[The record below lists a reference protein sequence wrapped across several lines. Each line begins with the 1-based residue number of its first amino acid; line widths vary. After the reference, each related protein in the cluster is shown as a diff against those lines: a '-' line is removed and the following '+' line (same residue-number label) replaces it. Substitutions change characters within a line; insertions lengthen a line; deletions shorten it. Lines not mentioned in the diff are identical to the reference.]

1 MKIKWNKDYL
11 YKGVTAFCVIA
22 LSIVFYMLLNRW
34 GEVAGL
40 LSKIMGALSPVL
52 IGICIA
58 YLLAPVM
65 DFFECSLFRKLSN
78 KIFSKSKGKANVLS
92 RVLGLISALVI
103 FLIFTA
109 GLVLM
114 VIPQLID
121 SIEKLISN
129 TDRYINVAQEWL
141 DRLLSENPEFESTME
156 GLLYSTFASI
166 RTWLTDAIISKV
178 DVLIINISSG
188 VYSVIKAIF
197 DFAIGIIVSVYLL
210 YSKESFLAQIKKLLY
225 SLFKLKTVNTILNG
239 FRLTNRMFGGFLL
252 GKLLSSLIVGI
263 ICAIF
268 MIIFGMPYAALVSAL
283 IAVTNIIPFI
293 GPFIGAVPSA
303 FLLLLESPTQCFIFI
318 IFIVVLQ
325 FFEGNVLSAKIMGSN
340 TGLAG
345 FWVIFA
351 ILLGGM
357 FGFIGMIV
365 GVPLFAVLYHLISY
379 IIKRRLNRKKLPI
392 ETNVYKEVNS
402 IKELPETGG
411 NMSNE

>member
-156 GLLYSTFASI
+156 GLLYST
-166 RTWLTDAIISKV
+166 L
-178 DVLIINISSG
+178 LQSG
-188 VYSVIKAIF
+188 P
-197 DFAIGIIVSVYLL
+197 G
-210 YSKESFLAQIKKLLY
+210 
-225 SLFKLKTVNTILNG
+225 
-239 FRLTNRMFGGFLL
+239 
-252 GKLLSSLIVGI
+252 
-263 ICAIF
+263 
-268 MIIFGMPYAALVSAL
+268 
-283 IAVTNIIPFI
+283 
-293 GPFIGAVPSA
+293 
-303 FLLLLESPTQCFIFI
+303 
-318 IFIVVLQ
+318 
-325 FFEGNVLSAKIMGSN
+325 
-340 TGLAG
+340 
-345 FWVIFA
+345 
-351 ILLGGM
+351 
-357 FGFIGMIV
+357 
-365 GVPLFAVLYHLISY
+365 
-379 IIKRRLNRKKLPI
+379 
-392 ETNVYKEVNS
+392 
-402 IKELPETGG
+402 
-411 NMSNE
+411 

>member
-1 MKIKWNKDYL
+1 MRIKWNKNYL

-22 LSIVFYMLLNRW
+22 LSIVFYMLLSRW
-34 GEVAGL
+34 GEIAGIF
-40 LSKIMGALSPVL
+40 SKINGALSPVL

-65 DFFECSLFRKLSN
+65 NFLECAVFRKLGS
-78 KIFSKSKGKANVLS
+78 KIFSKSENRAKILS
-92 RVLGLISALVI
+92 RVLGIVSVI
-103 FLIFTA
+103 VILLIFTA
-109 GLVLM
+109 GVILM

-121 SIEKLISN
+121 SIEKLINN
-129 TDRYINVAQEWL
+129 TDRYINVAQDWINGFI
-141 DRLLSENPEFESTME
+141 SENAEFESTMA
-156 GLLYSTFASI
+156 GLLKSTFGSI
-166 RTWLTDAIISKV
+166 RNWLTEAIISKV

-225 SLFKLKTVNTILNG
+225 SIFKIKTVNTILNG
-239 FRLTNRMFGGFLL
+239 FRLTNKMFGGFLL

-268 MIIFGMPYAALVSAL
+268 MLIFGMPYAALVSAL

-293 GPFIGAVPSA
+293 GPFIGAIPSA
-303 FLLLLESPTQCFIFI
+303 FLLLLESPGKCL
-318 IFIVVLQ
+318 IFIVFIIVLQ
-325 FFEGNVLSAKIMGSN
+325 FFEGNVLSAKIMGNN
-340 TGLAG
+340 TGLTG

-351 ILLGGM
+351 ILLGGI

-365 GVPLFAVLYHLISY
+365 GVPLFAVFYHLISY
-379 IIKRRLNRKKLPI
+379 ISKRRLGRKGLP
-392 ETNVYKEVNS
+392 T
-402 IKELPETGG
+402 ETGAYEAVD
-411 NMSNE
+411 SITERSE